1 MPAPFAGAPRPG
13 RLWRA
18 MTRLTL
24 RPAQASDA
32 EALITANR
40 ESRAHH
46 APWVEPFTDRPGFD
60 AWFQRQLTGPNLGLV
75 AAEAHSGGIAGV
87 VNLNQIVG
95 GAFQSAYLGYYG
107 MARFARQG
115 LMTEAL
121 RLAIAHAFGPLG
133 LHRLEANIQPD
144 NAASRTLVQ
153 RLGFRLEGVSPRYLR
168 IGGLWRDHERWA
180 VLADED

>member
-1 MPAPFAGAPRPG
+1 MP
-13 RLWRA
+13 
-18 MTRLTL
+18 RLTL

-32 EALITANR
+32 EALIAANR

-46 APWVEPFTDRPGFD
+46 APWVEPFTDRTGFD

-75 AAEAHSGGIAGV
+75 ALEARSGGIAGV
-87 VNLNQIVG
+87 INLNQIVG
-95 GAFQSAYLGYYG
+95 GAFQSAFLGYYG

-121 RLAIAHAFGPLG
+121 GLAMAHAFGPLG
-133 LHRLEANIQPD
+133 LHRLEANIQPG
-144 NAASRTLVQ
+144 NAASRALVQ
-153 RLGFRLEGVSPRYLR
+153 RLGFELEGLSPRYLQ

-180 VLADED
+180 VLADEETGTR